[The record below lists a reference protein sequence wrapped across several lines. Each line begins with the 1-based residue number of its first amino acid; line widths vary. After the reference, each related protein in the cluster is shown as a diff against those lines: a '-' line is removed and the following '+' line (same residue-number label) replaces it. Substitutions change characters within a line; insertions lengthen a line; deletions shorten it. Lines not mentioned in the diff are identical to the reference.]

1 MSNKPPI
8 EVPQGAI
15 RLNTDSQKLEFFAQ
29 DRWYEIATNVPTL
42 DGAARGFIAGG
53 NVPGSGKTNG
63 IQAINF
69 ATLATDTAFG
79 DLQTSRGGPA
89 GAASRTRGI
98 VAGGGSPSRLDTID
112 FFSMAVRFSGVSAS
126 DFGNLTSGRS
136 FDGGGLSSETR
147 ACFAGGT
154 TPSNVNTIDY
164 ITIAHTGDAVDFGDL
179 QATSSQI
186 AALSSPTRGIF
197 TAFGPSVQNTMEF
210 ITISTLG
217 NAQDFGDLKVSTFA
231 TGNGYGNSIRGEISG
246 GTTPS
251 AIDDR
256 QSFIFATKG
265 NTVRFGDLLGV
276 RDNHMCMS
284 SPTRCVIAG
293 GTFGGA
299 PSNQIE
305 YVNPITSGSAI
316 DTNTTFAS
324 APSGSA
330 GLSNAHGG
338 L

>member
-1 MSNKPPI
+1 MSNQPPI

-15 RLNTDSQKLEFFAQ
+15 RLNTDSHKLEFYAQ
-29 DRWYEIATNVPTL
+29 DQWFEMATDVPTL
-42 DGAARGFIAGG
+42 DGAPRGFIAGG
-53 NVPGSGKTNG
+53 NVPGSKTNG

-69 ATLATDTAFG
+69 ATLATDTGFG
-79 DLQTSRGGPA
+79 DLQQSRGGPA

-98 VAGGGSPSRLDTID
+98 VAGGGTPSRVDTID
-112 FFSMAVRFSGVSAS
+112 FFSMAVRFSGISAS

-147 ACFAGGT
+147 AVFAGGT
-154 TPSNVNTIDY
+154 TPSSVNTIDY
-164 ITIAHTGDAVDFGDL
+164 VTISHTGDAVDFGDL
-179 QATSSQI
+179 QGATSQS
-186 AALSSPTRGIF
+186 AGLSSPTRGIF
-197 TAFGPSVQNTMEF
+197 TSFNNNRMDF
-210 ITISTLG
+210 ITIASTG
-217 NAQDFGDLKVSTFA
+217 DAQDFGDLVISTFA
-231 TGNGYGNSIRGEISG
+231 SGNGYGNSIRGEISG

-265 NTVRFGDLLGV
+265 NTAHFGDLLGV

-284 SPTRCVIAG
+284 SPTRCVIGG

-305 YVNPITSGSAI
+305 YVNPTTSGSAV
-316 DTNTTFAS
+316 DTNTTFAA

>member
-1 MSNKPPI
+1 MSNQPPI

-15 RLNTDSQKLEFFAQ
+15 RLNTDSHKLEFYAQ
-29 DRWYEIATNVPTL
+29 DQWFEMATDVPTL
-42 DGAARGFIAGG
+42 DGAPRGFIAGG
-53 NVPGSGKTNG
+53 NVPGGKTNG

-69 ATLATDTAFG
+69 ATLATDTGFG
-79 DLQTSRGGPA
+79 DIQSSRGGPA

-98 VAGGGSPSRLDTID
+98 VAGGGEPSRVNKID
-112 FFSMAVRFSGVSAS
+112 FFNMAVRFSGISAS
-126 DFGNLTSGRS
+126 DFGDLTSGRS
-136 FDGGGLSSETR
+136 LDGGGLSSETR
-147 ACFAGGT
+147 AVFAGGT
-154 TPSNVNTIDY
+154 TPSSVNTIDY
-164 ITIAHTGDAVDFGDL
+164 VTISHTGDAVDFGDL
-179 QATSSQI
+179 QGGTSQS
-186 AALSSPTRGIF
+186 AGLSSPTRGIF
-197 TAFGPSVQNTMEF
+197 TSFNNNRIDF
-210 ITISTLG
+210 ITIASTG
-217 NAQDFGDLKVSTFA
+217 DAQDFGDLVISTFA
-231 TGNGYGNSIRGEISG
+231 AGNGYGNSIRGEISG

-265 NTVRFGDLLGV
+265 NTAHFGDLLVV

-293 GTFGGA
+293 GTVSGS

-305 YVNPITSGSAI
+305 YVNPTTSGSAV
-316 DTNTTFAS
+316 DTNTTFAN

>member
-1 MSNKPPI
+1 MSNQPPI
-8 EVPQGAI
+8 GVPQGAI
-15 RLNTDSQKLEFFAQ
+15 RLNTDSQKLEFYAQ
-29 DRWYEIATNVPTL
+29 DRWFEMATDVPTL
-42 DGAARGFIAGG
+42 DGAPRGFIAGG
-53 NVPGSGKTNG
+53 NVPGGSKTNG

-69 ATLATDTAFG
+69 ASLATDTGFG
-79 DLQTSRGGPA
+79 DLQQSRGGPA

-98 VAGGGSPSRLDTID
+98 VAGGGTPSRVDTID

-147 ACFAGGT
+147 AVFSGGT

-164 ITIAHTGDAVDFGDL
+164 VTIAHMGDAVDFGDL
-179 QATSSQI
+179 QAASSQT
-186 AALSSPTRGIF
+186 AGLSSPTRGII
-197 TAFGPSVQNTMEF
+197 TAFNNNRMDF
-210 ITISTLG
+210 ITIASTG
-217 NAQDFGDLKVSTFA
+217 DAQDFGDLVISTFA

-265 NTVRFGDLLGV
+265 NTVHFGDLLGV

-305 YVNPITSGSAI
+305 YVNPVTSGSAV
-316 DTNTTFAS
+316 DTNTTFAA

>member
-1 MSNKPPI
+1 MSNQPPI
-8 EVPQGAI
+8 GVPQGAI
-15 RLNTDSQKLEFFAQ
+15 RLNTDSQKLEFYAQ
-29 DRWYEIATNVPTL
+29 DRWFEMATDVPTL
-42 DGAARGFIAGG
+42 DGAPRGFICGG
-53 NVPGSGKTNG
+53 NVPGGKTNG

-69 ATLATDTAFG
+69 ATLATDTGFG
-79 DLQTSRGGPA
+79 DLQQSRGGPA

-98 VAGGGSPSRLDTID
+98 AAGGGTPSRVDTID

-147 ACFAGGT
+147 AVFAGGT

-164 ITIAHTGDAVDFGDL
+164 VTISHTGDAVDFGDL
-179 QATSSQI
+179 QGTTSQS
-186 AALSSPTRGIF
+186 AGLSSPTRGII
-197 TAFGPSVQNTMEF
+197 TAFNNNRIDF

-217 NAQDFGDLKVSTFA
+217 DAKDFGDLTISTFA
-231 TGNGYGNSIRGEISG
+231 CGNGYGNSIRGEISG

-265 NTVRFGDLLGV
+265 NTTHFGDLLVV

-284 SPTRCVIAG
+284 SPTRCIIGG
-293 GTFGGA
+293 GTVSSS

-305 YVNPITSGSAI
+305 YVNPTTSGSAV
-316 DTNTTFAS
+316 DTNTTFAN

-330 GLSNAHGG
+330 SLSNAHGG

>member
-1 MSNKPPI
+1 MSNQPSI

-15 RLNTDSQKLEFFAQ
+15 RLNTDSQKLEFYAQ
-29 DRWYEIATNVPTL
+29 DRWFEMATDVPTL
-42 DGAARGFIAGG
+42 DGAPRGFTAGG
-53 NVPGSGKTNG
+53 NVPGGKTNG
-63 IQAINF
+63 IRSINF
-69 ATLATDTAFG
+69 ATLGTDNAFG
-79 DLQTSRGGPA
+79 DLQQSRGGPA
-89 GAASRTRGI
+89 GGANRTRGI
-98 VAGGGSPSRLDTID
+98 VAGGGTPSRVDTID
-112 FFSMAVRFSGVSAS
+112 FFSMAVRFSGVSAT

-136 FDGGGLSSETR
+136 LDGGGLSSETR
-147 ACFAGGT
+147 ACFSGGT

-164 ITIAHTGDAVDFGDL
+164 VTIAQTGDAVDFGDL
-179 QATSSQI
+179 QAATSQS
-186 AALSSPTRGIF
+186 AGLSSPTRGII
-197 TAFGPSVQNTMEF
+197 TAFNNNRIDF
-210 ITISTLG
+210 ITIATLG
-217 NAQDFGDLKVSTFA
+217 NAKDFGDLTISTFA
-231 TGNGYGNSIRGEISG
+231 PGNGYGNSVRGEISG

-256 QSFIFATKG
+256 QSFIFATRG
-265 NTVRFGDLLGV
+265 NTTHFGDLLGV

-305 YVNPITSGSAI
+305 YVNPVTSGSAV
-316 DTNTTFAS
+316 DTNSTLS
-324 APSGSA
+324 GAPSGAA